1 LHSLN
6 RVKPSSQIPFA
17 DGRSFS
23 LLLVVVLLAL
33 SGCGGELVDDGSGFL
48 KTKSGAKVSWPTGT
62 TVHFVTD
69 SSVPDELREHINGGQ
84 NNINAE
90 VSRVKISVQTQ
101 KSTAP
106 RAEGSAENV
115 IGDGVNGIYFLP
127 EPWPWAK
134 TEGKENSDA
143 MTVLINRGDKI
154 TEADIFYR
162 VSTYSKTY
170 SLETPPEEAA
180 LDAAAASDGEHV
192 STHVM
197 NGSYQGSIS
206 ADDRWTKVAFIHECM
221 HALGFTHVNERDS
234 IMFPSVSNLLYENPF
249 SKKDLFRLKSLYK

>member
-1 LHSLN
+1 M
-6 RVKPSSQIPFA
+6 KPSSQIPFS

-23 LLLVVVLLAL
+23 LLLAVVLLAL

-48 KTKSGAKVSWPTGT
+48 KTKSGDKVSWPTGT
-62 TVHFVTD
+62 TVQFVTD
-69 SSVPDELREHINGGQ
+69 TSVPDELRTHIHAGQ
-84 NNINAE
+84 DDLNAQLG
-90 VSRVKISVQTQ
+90 RVKINVQTQ

-106 RAEGSAENV
+106 RAEGSADNV

-127 EPWPWAK
+127 EPWPWATTK
-134 TEGKENSDA
+134 GKENSDA
-143 MTVLINRGDKI
+143 MTVLINRGNEI

-170 SLETPPEEAA
+170 NLETPPEESA
-180 LDAAAASDGEHV
+180 LEAAAARDGEHV

-197 NGSYQGSIS
+197 NGSYQESVS

-221 HALGFTHVNERDS
+221 HALGFTHVLDERDS
-234 IMFPSVSNLLYENPF
+234 IMYPTVSNLLYDHPF
-249 SKKDLFRLKSLYK
+249 STGDIFRLKSLYE